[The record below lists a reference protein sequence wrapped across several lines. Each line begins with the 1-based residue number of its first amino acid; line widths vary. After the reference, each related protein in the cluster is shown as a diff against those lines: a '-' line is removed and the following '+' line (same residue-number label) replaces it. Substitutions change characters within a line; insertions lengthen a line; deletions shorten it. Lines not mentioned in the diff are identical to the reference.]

1 MAFRGSTAQLFVV
14 LHLVLAFASLSTIQG
29 VALIRGYADKLST
42 AERLQTKDKGE
53 WAERFKEMGM
63 QQPPKPQVQAL
74 YHSIEQRLRRPWAG
88 RGGAGR
94 PVATVGIHI
103 RVGVD
108 VVWPGDSGKPKELT
122 AKQVDWLVA
131 RARIWIHCAR
141 CVEAYWFPSFV
152 AVHWMLVTNS
162 AKLKAAIKSRFPSKV
177 ITTDLIPRHSNSLTS
192 GSAGSIG
199 RGSSPLRLR
208 KLARQRQEE
217 QDRLF
222 QELVTEWFL
231 LASCDA
237 TGRSA
242 GRDGTG
248 YRVGR
253 GAHGPGQ
260 CAACKGAERGL
271 TGRDGVRLGWDRGA
285 AG

>member
-1 MAFRGSTAQLFVV
+1 
-14 LHLVLAFASLSTIQG
+14 
-29 VALIRGYADKLST
+29 
-42 AERLQTKDKGE
+42 
-53 WAERFKEMGM
+53 MGM

-237 TGRSA
+237 A
-242 GRDGTG
+242 GRDGLPGGAWCARARAVCGLQRGGTRPYG
-248 YRVGR
+248 AGWGALGMGQGRSRLRGGARPTKGR
-253 GAHGPGQ
+253 G
-260 CAACKGAERGL
+260 GL
-271 TGRDGVRLGWDRGA
+271 G
-285 AG
+285 